1 MTKLQKMLRKIDGED
16 DLIEIVHVVNNIQM
30 GGEFTLCGCAIPDS
44 TLETTDFKRIGE
56 EFDGKLGEC
65 TCKNCLNMV
74 YFCKTMN

>member
-1 MTKLQKMLRKIDGED
+1 MARLQKMFHKIDGED
-16 DLIEIVHVVNNIQM
+16 ELIEIVHVVNNIQM
-30 GGEFTLCGCAIPDS
+30 GGEFTLCGCAILDS

-65 TCKNCLNMV
+65 TCQNCLNMV

>member
-1 MTKLQKMLRKIDGED
+1 MAKLQKMLHKIDGED

-56 EFDGKLGEC
+56 EFDGKLSEC
-65 TCKNCLNMV
+65 TCQNCLNLV